1 MKYLKILKGKYY
13 EFLSVSF
20 HEKPIS
26 KIFAKRR
33 VLEVITLQYLP
44 FLVLAMSPKI
54 FLKSIL
60 NMPQICG
67 IAEKSKTF

>member
-1 MKYLKILKGKYY
+1 MNFYQSVFVKNLFQKHSQKGG
-13 EFLSVSF
+13 FW
-20 HEKPIS
+20 
-26 KIFAKRR
+26 R
-33 VLEVITLQYLP
+33 VITLQYLP

-67 IAEKSKTF
+67 MAEKSKTF